1 MQPSFWHIFGLKS
14 SWAVNHFFHVIYCAY
29 NPEAFVHIY
38 VQNHPSS
45 FVTLASPKASSAALT
60 RGKSSGET
68 AVSAC
73 EAELRTC
80 LRCGSQYSVEDNSPV
95 ACRYHGHMTGELPFV
110 VYCPSGMFLECAMAA
125 MLGWLHE
132 ANSTTSSAINQA
144 AMPLEI
150 QSRNKFCLL

>member
-29 NPEAFVHIY
+29 NPEAFVHIF
-38 VQNHPSS
+38 VQKHPST
-45 FVTLASPKASSAALT
+45 FVTLTSPKASSAAHT
-60 RGKSSGET
+60 RGKSSGEA

-95 ACRYHGHMTGELPFV
+95 ACRYHGHMTGELPRSSHHLLSTV
-110 VYCPSGMFLECAMAA
+110 RPACSWNVQ
-125 MLGWLHE
+125 WLRCW
-132 ANSTTSSAINQA
+132 AGCMRQTV
-144 AMPLEI
+144 PL
-150 QSRNKFCLL
+150 LVG